1 MSKNVKKVKKVKKV
15 TFSEECF
22 TSKECPEERP
32 HCIKT
37 TTGEEGRNIVGNCG
51 KGYLDDKWLKEAY
64 GTHEKPYNYGGYYYG
79 GLDPGKIG
87 EYDIEGN
94 LISSFINPH
103 YKPKWNKRKRR
114 DEWWKGGKKKKR
126 TRKRRRKKRRR
137 TRKRRRTKKRRK
149 RSRTRK

>member
-1 MSKNVKKVKKVKKV
+1 MSKNVKKVKKV

-51 KGYLDDKWLKEAY
+51 KGYLDDKWQKEAY
-64 GTHEKPYNYGGYYYG
+64 STNEKPYNYGGYYIDK
-79 GLDPGKIG
+79 GLDPGKFG

-103 YKPKWNKRKRR
+103 YKPKRKRR

-137 TRKRRRTKKRRK
+137 TRKKRRKKRRRTRK
-149 RSRTRK
+149 